1 MKYRAI
7 KDHASRFDICLMCRV
22 LQVSRAGYYA
32 WRKRAPS
39 AHWLKDQRLLVQIRA
54 SHAASHGNYGSPRV
68 VHDVRAAG
76 ERCSVNRVARLMR
89 ANSIRA
95 RRKRHWRTTTLS
107 SHDLVVAQNTL
118 NRQFNPSGP
127 NQVWVSDITYVRTRQ
142 NWLYLT
148 VILDLY
154 SRAVVGWSMSTD
166 MTTPSVLGALQMA
179 IQQRRPGKGLMHHS
193 DRGVQYASQEY
204 QQLLREHHIQC
215 SMSRKGNCWDNAV
228 AESFFATLK
237 NELIHRRSW
246 ASRLELR
253 SALFEYLE
261 IFYNR
266 RRLQSFLDYKTPAQ
280 FEQDFAA
287 AA

>member
-166 MTTPSVLGALQMA
+166 MTTPSVMGALQMA

-215 SMSRKGNCWDNAV
+215 SMSRKGNCWDNAC
-228 AESFFATLK
+228 AESFFSTLK
-237 NELIHRRSW
+237 RECIHDQVYSNPQEARRH
-246 ASRLELR
+246 
-253 SALFEYLE
+253 LFHWIEVV
-261 IFYNR
+261 YNR
-266 RRLQSFLDYKTPAQ
+266 RRRHSTLDYRSPLE
-280 FEQDFAA
+280 FERMPVAA
-287 AA
+287 

>member
-107 SHDLVVAQNTL
+107 HHDLVVAQNTL

-215 SMSRKGNCWDNAV
+215 SMSRKGNCWDNAC
-228 AESFFATLK
+228 AESFFSTLK
-237 NELIHRRSW
+237 RECIHDQVYSNPQEARRH
-246 ASRLELR
+246 
-253 SALFEYLE
+253 LFHWIEVV
-261 IFYNR
+261 YNR
-266 RRLQSFLDYKTPAQ
+266 RRRHSTLDYRSPLE
-280 FEQDFAA
+280 FERMPVAA
-287 AA
+287 

>member
-76 ERCSVNRVARLMR
+76 ERCSVHRVARLMR

-107 SHDLVVAQNTL
+107 HHDLVVAQNTL

-179 IQQRRPGKGLMHHS
+179 IQQRRPGKGLVHHS
-193 DRGVQYASQEY
+193 DRGVQLGFNLSSQ
-204 QQLLREHHIQC
+204 H
-215 SMSRKGNCWDNAV
+215 WFV
-228 AESFFATLK
+228 
-237 NELIHRRSW
+237 
-246 ASRLELR
+246 
-253 SALFEYLE
+253 
-261 IFYNR
+261 
-266 RRLQSFLDYKTPAQ
+266 
-280 FEQDFAA
+280 
-287 AA
+287 

>member
-54 SHAASHGNYGSPRV
+54 SHAASNASYGSPRV

-95 RRKRHWRTTTLS
+95 KRMRHWRTTTLS
-107 SHDLVVAQNTL
+107 NHDLVVAKNTL
-118 NRQFNPSGP
+118 DRQFNPSGP
-127 NQVWVSDITYVRTRQ
+127 NQVWVSDITYVRTQQ

-166 MTTPSVLGALQMA
+166 MTTPSVMGALQMA
-179 IQQRRPGKGLMHHS
+179 IQQRCPGKGLVHHS
-193 DRGVQYASQEY
+193 DRGVQYASHEY
-204 QQLLREHHIQC
+204 QQLLREHNIQC
-215 SMSRKGNCWDNAV
+215 SMSRKGNCWDNAC
-228 AESFFATLK
+228 AESFFSTLK
-237 NELIHRRSW
+237 RECIHDQVYSNPQEARRH
-246 ASRLELR
+246 
-253 SALFEYLE
+253 LFHWIEVV
-261 IFYNR
+261 YNR
-266 RRLQSFLDYKTPAQ
+266 RRRHSTLDYRSPLE
-280 FEQDFAA
+280 FERMPVAA
-287 AA
+287 

>member
-107 SHDLVVAQNTL
+107 HHDLVVAQNTL

-166 MTTPSVLGALQMA
+166 MTTPSVMGALQMA

-215 SMSRKGNCWDNAV
+215 SMSRKGNCWDNAC
-228 AESFFATLK
+228 AESFFSTLK
-237 NELIHRRSW
+237 RECIHDQVYSNPQEARRH
-246 ASRLELR
+246 
-253 SALFEYLE
+253 LFHWIEVV
-261 IFYNR
+261 YNR
-266 RRLQSFLDYKTPAQ
+266 RRRHSTLDYRSPME
-280 FEQDFAA
+280 FERMPVAA
-287 AA
+287 

>member
-107 SHDLVVAQNTL
+107 HHDLVVAQNTL

-166 MTTPSVLGALQMA
+166 MTTPSVMGALQMA

-215 SMSRKGNCWDNAV
+215 SMSRKGNCWDNAC
-228 AESFFATLK
+228 AESFFSTLK
-237 NELIHRRSW
+237 RECIHDQVYSNPQEARRH
-246 ASRLELR
+246 
-253 SALFEYLE
+253 LFHWIEVV
-261 IFYNR
+261 YNR
-266 RRLQSFLDYKTPAQ
+266 RRRHSTLDYRSPLE
-280 FEQDFAA
+280 FERMPVAA
-287 AA
+287 

>member
-76 ERCSVNRVARLMR
+76 ERCSVNRVARLMQ

-107 SHDLVVAQNTL
+107 HHDLVVAQNTL

-166 MTTPSVLGALQMA
+166 MTTPSVMGALQMA

-215 SMSRKGNCWDNAV
+215 SMSRKGNCWDNAC
-228 AESFFATLK
+228 AESFFSTLK
-237 NELIHRRSW
+237 RECIHDQVYSNPQEARRD
-246 ASRLELR
+246 
-253 SALFEYLE
+253 LFHWIEVV
-261 IFYNR
+261 YNR
-266 RRLQSFLDYKTPAQ
+266 RRRHSTLDYRSP
-280 FEQDFAA
+280 FEFERRPVAA
-287 AA
+287 

>member
-39 AHWLKDQRLLVQIRA
+39 AHWLKDQRLLVKIRA

-107 SHDLVVAQNTL
+107 HHDLVVAQNTL

-215 SMSRKGNCWDNAV
+215 SMSRKGNCWDNAC
-228 AESFFATLK
+228 AESFFSTLK
-237 NELIHRRSW
+237 RECIHDQVYSNPQEARRH
-246 ASRLELR
+246 
-253 SALFEYLE
+253 LFHWIEVV
-261 IFYNR
+261 YNR
-266 RRLQSFLDYKTPAQ
+266 RRRHSTLDYRSPME
-280 FEQDFAA
+280 FERMSVAA
-287 AA
+287 

>member
-107 SHDLVVAQNTL
+107 HHDLVVAQNTL

-127 NQVWVSDITYVRTRQ
+127 NQVWVSDLTYVRTRQ

-166 MTTPSVLGALQMA
+166 MTTPSVMGALQMA

-215 SMSRKGNCWDNAV
+215 SMSRKGNCWDNAC
-228 AESFFATLK
+228 AESFFSTLK
-237 NELIHRRSW
+237 RECIHDQVYSNPQEARRH
-246 ASRLELR
+246 
-253 SALFEYLE
+253 LFHWIEVV
-261 IFYNR
+261 YNR
-266 RRLQSFLDYKTPAQ
+266 RRRHSTLDYRSPLE
-280 FEQDFAA
+280 FERMPVAA
-287 AA
+287 

>member
-1 MKYRAI
+1 VKYRAI

-107 SHDLVVAQNTL
+107 HHDLVVAQNTL

-215 SMSRKGNCWDNAV
+215 SMSRKGNCWDNAC
-228 AESFFATLK
+228 AESFFSTLK
-237 NELIHRRSW
+237 RECIHDQVYSNPQEARRH
-246 ASRLELR
+246 
-253 SALFEYLE
+253 LFHWIEVV
-261 IFYNR
+261 YNR
-266 RRLQSFLDYKTPAQ
+266 RRRHSTLDYRSPLE
-280 FEQDFAA
+280 FERMPVAA
-287 AA
+287 

>member
-107 SHDLVVAQNTL
+107 HHDLVVAQNTL

-166 MTTPSVLGALQMA
+166 MTTPSVMGALQMA
-179 IQQRRPGKGLMHHS
+179 IQQRRPGKGLVHHS

-215 SMSRKGNCWDNAV
+215 SMSRKGNCWDNAC
-228 AESFFATLK
+228 AESFFSTLK
-237 NELIHRRSW
+237 RECIHDQVYSNPQEARRH
-246 ASRLELR
+246 
-253 SALFEYLE
+253 LFHWIEVV
-261 IFYNR
+261 YNR
-266 RRLQSFLDYKTPAQ
+266 RRRHSTLDYRSPLE
-280 FEQDFAA
+280 FERMPVAA
-287 AA
+287 